1 MPSAA
6 SLVPNFDVTV
16 YIVFDDFG
24 EAGWIYREAEEASL
38 ESVIADLLTG
48 QFKNPAR
55 VVAFNTSEGWSRD
68 VSETVAREVFRRVA
82 ELGLSLAINSR
93 EFVETYVEQNELLH
107 AGKSPHKLAKGYD
120 LDKVAAVHEA
130 GHAVARYLC
139 ADAMGFSFVEAV
151 GYIEIAPPFSRPN
164 LDAKS
169 ILAPKAASCG
179 PVYSRPMMDFLNAES
194 MSLNLTAAVE
204 ACKDHGID
212 VEMWVAVKA
221 LICMAGPVAEALFT
235 NRLLSEIAN
244 ECSND
249 LDEATRYCVAAGMTT
264 QEASKQCKDAL
275 NWAREVFD
283 DPRNWDAVLALADSL
298 PSGGR
303 INGKQIESII
313 TRAMHGTASSRE
325 TRQSEPIGHE

>member
-151 GYIEIAPPFSRPN
+151 GYIEIAPPFSRPWRHAV
-164 LDAKS
+164 LRWRACDARGDS
-169 ILAPKAASCG
+169 RLAHN
-179 PVYSRPMMDFLNAES
+179 RP
-194 MSLNLTAAVE
+194 
-204 ACKDHGID
+204 HGCL
-212 VEMWVAVKA
+212 VKA
-221 LICMAGPVAEALFT
+221 GPAADWV
-235 NRLLSEIAN
+235 RR
-244 ECSND
+244 
-249 LDEATRYCVAAGMTT
+249 TRRTM
-264 QEASKQCKDAL
+264 
-275 NWAREVFD
+275 
-283 DPRNWDAVLALADSL
+283 P
-298 PSGGR
+298 GG
-303 INGKQIESII
+303 G
-313 TRAMHGTASSRE
+313 
-325 TRQSEPIGHE
+325 